1 MENKPLADVLES
13 DSETSEI
20 NTWAG
25 DPLAQFLATAW
36 RNTVHAFTSDVE
48 QYRVIAQV
56 DGIYRQLAS
65 DEQINDSKRLG
76 ATFLV
81 RSHASLLAATSLA
94 LSGQVAEAYVLMRA
108 ALEAALHG
116 LFLAD
121 SPDRQQLW
129 ISRNDDEPAKQRAQE
144 TFAGPAPLEFLR
156 TTDAATAG
164 VYEQL
169 VARTIERQA
178 HPNAYAIA
186 RKRSPDDST
195 GVDFTRQY
203 FVLGD
208 DVQRSCL
215 RSIAQVGMCC
225 LTIFYYAFTDRYRE
239 LGLDVSVKKLR
250 KGH

>member
-1 MENKPLADVLES
+1 MESKPLGNVLES

-36 RNTVHAFTSDVE
+36 RNTVHAFTNDIE
-48 QYRVIAQV
+48 HYRIIAQV
-56 DGIYRQLAS
+56 DGIYRQLVS
-65 DEQINDSKRLG
+65 DEQINDSKRLE
-76 ATFLV
+76 ATCLV
-81 RSHASLLAATSLA
+81 RSHAALLAATSLA

-144 TFAGPAPLEFLR
+144 MFSQPAPLEFLR
-156 TTDAATAG
+156 TTDEATAG

-169 VARTIERQA
+169 VARTIDRQG

-186 RKRSPDDST
+186 HKRSPDDST
-195 GVDFTRQY
+195 GDFTRQY

-239 LGLDVSVKKLR
+239 LGLDASVKKLR
-250 KGH
+250 RGH

>member
-1 MENKPLADVLES
+1 MESKPVGDVLES
-13 DSETSEI
+13 NADDLDL
-20 NTWAG
+20 NTWAE
-25 DPLAQFLATAW
+25 DPLAQFFATAW
-36 RNTVHAFTSDVE
+36 RNTVHAFTNDVH

-56 DGIYRQLAS
+56 DGIYRQLVS
-65 DEQINDSKRLG
+65 DEQINGSKRLE

-81 RSHASLLAATSLA
+81 RSHASLLAAASLA

-108 ALEAALHG
+108 ALEAALQG

-121 SPDRQQLW
+121 SPERQQHW
-129 ISRNDDEPAKQRAQE
+129 IRRNDDEPSKQRAQE
-144 TFAGPAPLEFLR
+144 MFSGPAPLECLR
-156 TTDAATAG
+156 TTDPATAG

-169 VARTIERQA
+169 VARALDRQA
-178 HPNAYAIA
+178 HPNAYAIP
-186 RKRSPDDST
+186 RKPSPDAST
-195 GVDFTRQY
+195 GVDFIRQY

-225 LTIFYYAFTDRYRE
+225 LTIFYYAFADRYRD

-250 KGH
+250 RGH